1 MNNPS
6 QLPDRRTSSS
16 SLARWL
22 GTLGPSLIT
31 AALVLGPGSIT
42 LTSKLGSIYG
52 YDLLWVM
59 VLSVC
64 FMLAF
69 TEMSA
74 RIGMATNRS
83 LLSVIRE
90 KWGKAVTVVIGIGAC
105 LVTSSFQAGN
115 SIGSGLAIADLTQTS
130 TPVWVIITTLLGMSL
145 LFTKNFYKVL
155 EKMML
160 VMVAIMIISFL
171 LTLIMVKPSI
181 GGILSG
187 LVPRVPEG
195 SLLLIIGLVA
205 TTFSI
210 VGAFYQSYLVQE
222 KGLTKDRLK
231 DGVKESFTGIIILG
245 LISSMIMISSAAIL
259 LPQGIQVNTAGD
271 MGKALEP
278 VFGSWA
284 NVVFIIGLFGASF
297 SSLTGNATIGGVMLA
312 ESLGLGSK
320 LSERGVRVCI
330 LAVMAVG
337 GIVALLFGA
346 VPLNMI
352 IFAQAI
358 TVIIVPIIGVAMY
371 RVANDSK
378 VMGDLKNT
386 WFKNIV
392 AILGIL
398 VLIVLAVNNIR
409 TIFFS

>member
-1 MNNPS
+1 MSNPS

-16 SLARWL
+16 SFARWL

-59 VLSVC
+59 VISVC

-74 RIGMATNRS
+74 RIGMAANRS

-160 VMVAIMIISFL
+160 VMVALMIISFL

-271 MGKALEP
+271 IGKALEP

-320 LSERGVRVCI
+320 LSERGVRICI

>member
-1 MNNPS
+1 MSNPS
-6 QLPDRRTSSS
+6 QLSDRRTSSS

-52 YDLLWVM
+52 YDLLWVI
-59 VLSVC
+59 VISVC

-83 LLSVIRE
+83 LLSVIRD
-90 KWGKAVTVVIGIGAC
+90 KWGNAVTVVIGIGAC

-115 SIGSGLAIADLTQTS
+115 SIGSGLAIADLTQSS
-130 TPVWVIITTLLGMSL
+130 TPVWVVITTLLGMSL

-245 LISSMIMISSAAIL
+245 LISAMIMISSAAIL
-259 LPQGIQVNTAGD
+259 LPQGIEVNTAGD

-386 WFKNIV
+386 WFKNFV